1 MKMRPLSAAVA
12 LLLAGLA
19 VSAQADD
26 IRRPY
31 IVQLADKPVASYTG
45 EIAGMPA
52 TQPEPGARLDIDS
65 SEVHLYS
72 DYLGQKQQVVRA
84 SVADAPVLYNY
95 SVVLNGFAAM
105 LTDDE
110 VRALQLRT
118 DVAAVTPDTPRQVTT
133 TYTSRFLGLDKA
145 DGLWTKLGG
154 KTKAGENI
162 IIGIVDGGIW
172 PENPSYADRVDSD
185 GKPTFDNS
193 GTVAYDAPPSRWKG
207 ICQTGEGFTVAACN
221 NKLIGAQYFDATFR
235 SLPQYTTHWTEFRSP
250 RDSIGGNVG
259 HGGHGDHTAST
270 AGGNNGPD
278 AIVNGVNLGRVSGM
292 APRAR
297 LAAYKVCWTYND
309 ATDATGGKNSCFT
322 GDSVAAIEKA
332 VVDGVNVINFS
343 ISGGTSVTDPVE
355 QAFLHAS
362 NAGVFVSASAGNDGP
377 ANQVAHISP
386 WQATV
391 AASTHDRELQADVL
405 LGNGNKYTGASMNV
419 NPLPSAPM
427 ITAEQAALP
436 GSSANSASLCYSSTW
451 TSADWTTAKP
461 SLDPA
466 KVAGKIV
473 TCTRGTNDRLD
484 KSKAVK
490 EAGGVGMVLIDN
502 GAGLV
507 GEVHN
512 VPTVHVT
519 AANGAIIK
527 TYAASQGAS
536 ASMTKFVTGTS
547 SVKAP
552 VVASFSSRGPNRY
565 DGNQLKPDLAAPGV
579 DIIAAVTP
587 EMTPAQRADV
597 VNGTA
602 APMNAWASYQGT
614 SMAAPHVAGI
624 AALLKQQHPDWTP
637 AMIKSALMTSA
648 TDTFADA
655 QAGDLR
661 GTLPFGQGAG
671 HINPNGASDP
681 GLVFN
686 AMQADYQKYL
696 CGLSVSTAANCVNG
710 SIQGYNLNLPSIA
723 VSNVLGS
730 VTVTRTVTNVGAS
743 AATYTAG
750 GTMQGYSMSVSPG
763 SLSLQPG
770 ESKSFNL
777 TLTRTS
783 AANNVWQYGSL
794 RWSDGTHTVRIPVV
808 ARSGQPVVAPG
819 LIASTKASGSKTL
832 SVTTGFSGTLGSA
845 YGGLKEITKS
855 NDVVAQAPSGSI
867 DSSALLGA
875 ACRAG
880 AVGTRVTSVTIP
892 AGTLLAQFELFNRDT
907 EGGNGTTGTDL
918 DMALL
923 NAAGT
928 VVAYSGAS
936 GSNEIVALNA
946 PAAGTYRVCV
956 GAYSTANGASANYA
970 LSSAV
975 VTSTDRGGNFKVLLP
990 AKAVAGSTSSI
1001 SASWSGLAAGKR
1013 FVGALQL
1020 KDPNGAPASTT
1031 VFQVETNN
1039 PIPLGEP
1046 VDRSAVVGLDSGI

>member
-12 LLLAGLA
+12 LLLAGFA
-19 VSAQADD
+19 ASVQADD
-26 IRRPY
+26 LRRPY
-31 IVQLADKPVASYTG
+31 IVQLADKPVSSYTG
-45 EIAGMPA
+45 EIAGLPA
-52 TQPEPGARLDIDS
+52 TQPAPGARLDVDS
-65 SEVHLYS
+65 TDVQLYS
-72 DYLGQKQQVVRA
+72 DYLGQKQQIVRA
-84 SVADAPVLYNY
+84 SIADAPVLYNY
-95 SVVLNGFAAM
+95 SVVLNGFAAL

-110 VRALQLRT
+110 VRALQLRS
-118 DVAAVTPDTPRQVTT
+118 DVAAITPDTPRQVTT
-133 TYTSRFLGLDKA
+133 TYTSRFLGLDKS

-172 PENPSYADRVDSD
+172 PENPAYADRVDAD
-185 GKPTFDNS
+185 GKPTFDNN
-193 GTVAYDAPPSRWKG
+193 GTLAYDAPPARWKG
-207 ICQTGEGFTVAACN
+207 ICQPGEGFTVAACN
-221 NKLIGAQYFDATFR
+221 NKLIGAQYFDATY
-235 SLPQYTTHWTEFRSP
+235 STVGKTTHWTEFRSP

-270 AGGNNGPD
+270 AGGNSGAE
-278 AIVNGVNLGRVSGM
+278 AIVNGVNLGPVSGM

-309 ATDATGGKNSCFT
+309 ATDATGGKNSCYT

-355 QAFLHAS
+355 QAFFHAS

-391 AASTHDRELQADVL
+391 AASTHDRELQSDVI
-405 LGNGNKYTGASMNV
+405 LGNGNRYTGASMIV
-419 NPLPSAPM
+419 NPLPAAPM

-451 TSADWTTAKP
+451 TSPDWTVAKP

-648 TDTFADA
+648 TDTFADT

-661 GTLPFGQGAG
+661 GTLAFGQGAG

-696 CGLSVSTAANCVNG
+696 CGLGVSSNCAGG
-710 SIQGYNLNLPSIA
+710 SIAGYNLNLPSIA
-723 VSNVLGS
+723 VGNVLGT

-743 AATYTAG
+743 AATYTPG
-750 GTMQGYSMSVSPG
+750 GSMQGFSMQVSPAT
-763 SLSLQPG
+763 LVLQPG

-777 TLTRTS
+777 TLTRTN
-783 AANNVWQYGSL
+783 AANNTWQYGSL
-794 RWSDGTHTVRIPVV
+794 RWSDGAGHVVRLPVV
-808 ARSGQPVVAPG
+808 ARSGQPVIAPG
-819 LIASTKASGSKTL
+819 LIASTKASGMKTL
-832 SVTTGFSGTLGSA
+832 SVTTGFTGTLGSA
-845 YGGLKEITKS
+845 FGGLKEITKT
-855 NDVVAQAPSGSI
+855 NDTVAQAPAGSV
-867 DSSALLGA
+867 DNAAQMQA

-880 AVGTRVTSVTIP
+880 INGVRVTNVTIP
-892 AGTLLAQFELFNRDT
+892 TGTLLAQFELFNRDT
-907 EGGNGTTGTDL
+907 EGGNIANGTDL
-918 DMALL
+918 DLAVL
-923 NAAGT
+923 NPGGT
-928 VVAYSGAS
+928 VVGYSGNG
-936 GSNEIVALNA
+936 GSNELVALNA
-946 PAAGTYRVCV
+946 PAAGTYKVCV
-956 GAYSTANGASANYA
+956 AGWKAANGTSANYA

-975 VTSTDRGGNFKVLLP
+975 VTSSDRGGNFKVLMP
-990 AKAVAGSTSSI
+990 AKVYAGSAASLT
-1001 SASWSGLAAGKR
+1001 ASWSNLATGKR

-1020 KDPNGAPASTT
+1020 KDTAGAPAATT

-1046 VDRSAVVGLDSGI
+1046 VDRDAVVRQDSGI

>member
-12 LLLAGLA
+12 LLLAGFA
-19 VSAQADD
+19 ASVQADD
-26 IRRPY
+26 LRRPY
-31 IVQLADKPVASYTG
+31 IVQLADKPVSSYTG
-45 EIAGMPA
+45 EIAGLPA
-52 TQPEPGARLDIDS
+52 TQPAPGARLDVDS
-65 SEVHLYS
+65 TDVQLYS
-72 DYLGQKQQVVRA
+72 DYLGQKQQIVRA
-84 SVADAPVLYNY
+84 SIADAPVLYNY
-95 SVVLNGFAAM
+95 SVVLNGFAAL

-110 VRALQLRT
+110 VRALQLRS
-118 DVAAVTPDTPRQVTT
+118 DVAAITPDTPRQVTT
-133 TYTSRFLGLDKA
+133 TYTSRFLGLDKS
-145 DGLWTKLGG
+145 DGLWTRLGG

-172 PENPSYADRVDSD
+172 PENPAYADRVDAD
-185 GKPTFDNS
+185 GKPTFDNN
-193 GTVAYDAPPSRWKG
+193 GTLAYDAPPARWKG
-207 ICQTGEGFTVAACN
+207 ICQPGEGFTVAACN
-221 NKLIGAQYFDATFR
+221 NKLIGAQYFDATY
-235 SLPQYTTHWTEFRSP
+235 STVGKTTHWTEFRSP

-270 AGGNNGPD
+270 AGGNSGAE
-278 AIVNGVNLGRVSGM
+278 AIVNGVNLGPVSGM

-309 ATDATGGKNSCFT
+309 ATDATGGKNSCYT

-355 QAFLHAS
+355 QAFFHAS

-391 AASTHDRELQADVL
+391 AASTHDRELQSDVI
-405 LGNGNKYTGASMNV
+405 LGNGNRYTGASMIV
-419 NPLPSAPM
+419 NPLPAAPM

-451 TSADWTTAKP
+451 TSPDWTVAKP

-661 GTLPFGQGAG
+661 GTLAFGQGAG

-696 CGLSVSTAANCVNG
+696 CGLGVSSNCAGG
-710 SIQGYNLNLPSIA
+710 SIAGYNLNLPSIA
-723 VSNVLGS
+723 VGNVLGT

-743 AATYTAG
+743 AATYTPG
-750 GTMQGYSMSVSPG
+750 GSMQGFSMQVSPAT
-763 SLSLQPG
+763 LVLQPG

-777 TLTRTS
+777 TLTRTN
-783 AANNVWQYGSL
+783 AANNTWQYGSL
-794 RWSDGTHTVRIPVV
+794 RWSDGAGHVVRIPVV
-808 ARSGQPVVAPG
+808 ARSGQPVIAPG
-819 LIASTKASGSKTL
+819 LIASTKANGMKTL
-832 SVTTGFSGTLGSA
+832 SVTTGFTGTLGSA
-845 YGGLKEITKS
+845 FGGLKEITKT
-855 NDVVAQAPSGSI
+855 NDTVAQAPAGSV
-867 DSSALLGA
+867 DNAAQMQA

-880 AVGTRVTSVTIP
+880 INGVRVTNVTIP
-892 AGTLLAQFELFNRDT
+892 TGTLLAQFELFNRDT
-907 EGGNGTTGTDL
+907 EGGNIANGTDL
-918 DMALL
+918 DLAVL
-923 NAAGT
+923 NPSGT
-928 VVAYSGAS
+928 VVAYSGNG
-936 GSNEIVALNA
+936 GSNELAALNA
-946 PAAGTYRVCV
+946 PAAGTYKVCV
-956 GAYSTANGASANYA
+956 AGWKAANGASASYA

-975 VTSTDRGGNFKVLLP
+975 VTSSDRGGNFKVLMP
-990 AKAVAGSTSSI
+990 AKVYAGSAASLT
-1001 SASWSGLAAGKR
+1001 ASWSNLATGKR

-1020 KDPNGAPASTT
+1020 KDTAGAPAATT

-1046 VDRSAVVGLDSGI
+1046 VDRDAIVRQDSGI

>member
-12 LLLAGLA
+12 LLLAGFA
-19 VSAQADD
+19 ASVQADD
-26 IRRPY
+26 LRRPY
-31 IVQLADKPVASYTG
+31 IVQLADKPVSSYTG
-45 EIAGMPA
+45 EIAGLPA
-52 TQPEPGARLDIDS
+52 TQPAPGARLDVDS
-65 SEVHLYS
+65 TDVQLYS
-72 DYLGQKQQVVRA
+72 DYLGQKQQIVRA
-84 SVADAPVLYNY
+84 SIADAPVLYNY
-95 SVVLNGFAAM
+95 SVVLNGFAAL

-110 VRALQLRT
+110 VRALQLRS
-118 DVAAVTPDTPRQVTT
+118 DVAAITPDTPRQVTT
-133 TYTSRFLGLDKA
+133 TYTSRFLGLDKS
-145 DGLWTKLGG
+145 DGLWTRLGG

-172 PENPSYADRVDSD
+172 PENPAYADRVDAD
-185 GKPTFDNS
+185 GKPTFDNN
-193 GTVAYDAPPSRWKG
+193 GTLAYDAPPARWKG
-207 ICQTGEGFTVAACN
+207 ICQPGEGFTVAACN
-221 NKLIGAQYFDATFR
+221 NKLIGAQYFDATY
-235 SLPQYTTHWTEFRSP
+235 STVGKTTHWTEFRSP

-270 AGGNNGPD
+270 AGGNSGAE
-278 AIVNGVNLGRVSGM
+278 AIVNGVNLGPVSGM

-297 LAAYKVCWTYND
+297 LAAYKVCWTYNEP
-309 ATDATGGKNSCFT
+309 TDPTGGKNSCYT

-355 QAFLHAS
+355 QAFFHAS

-391 AASTHDRELQADVL
+391 AASTHDRELQSDVI
-405 LGNGNKYTGASMNV
+405 LGNGNRYTGASMIV
-419 NPLPSAPM
+419 NPLPAAPM

-451 TSADWTTAKP
+451 TSPDWTVAKP

-648 TDTFADA
+648 TDTFADT

-661 GTLPFGQGAG
+661 GTLAFGQGAG

-696 CGLSVSTAANCVNG
+696 CGLGVSSNCAGG
-710 SIQGYNLNLPSIA
+710 SIAGYNLNLPSIA
-723 VSNVLGS
+723 VGNVLGT

-743 AATYTAG
+743 AATYTPG
-750 GTMQGYSMSVSPG
+750 GSMQGFSMSVSPAT
-763 SLSLQPG
+763 LVLQPG

-777 TLTRTS
+777 TLTRTN
-783 AANNVWQYGSL
+783 AANNTWQYGSL
-794 RWSDGTHTVRIPVV
+794 RWSDGAGHVVRIPVV
-808 ARSGQPVVAPG
+808 ARSGQPVIAPG
-819 LIASTKASGSKTL
+819 LIASTKASGMKTL
-832 SVTTGFSGTLGSA
+832 SVTTGFTGTLGSA
-845 YGGLKEITKS
+845 FGGLKEITKT
-855 NDVVAQAPSGSI
+855 NDTVAQAPAGSV
-867 DSSALLGA
+867 DNAA
-875 ACRAG
+875 QMQTACRASING
-880 AVGTRVTSVTIP
+880 VRVTNVTIP
-892 AGTLLAQFELFNRDT
+892 TGTLLAQFELFNRDT
-907 EGGNGTTGTDL
+907 EGGNIANGTDL
-918 DMALL
+918 DLAVL
-923 NAAGT
+923 NPSGT
-928 VVAYSGAS
+928 VVAYSGNG
-936 GSNEIVALNA
+936 GSNELAALNA
-946 PAAGTYRVCV
+946 PVAGTYKVCV
-956 GAYSTANGASANYA
+956 AGWKAANGASASYA

-975 VTSTDRGGNFKVLLP
+975 VTSSDRGGNFKVLMP
-990 AKAVAGSTSSI
+990 AKVYAGSAASLT
-1001 SASWSGLAAGKR
+1001 ASWSNLATGKR

-1020 KDPNGAPASTT
+1020 KDTAGAPAATT

-1046 VDRSAVVGLDSGI
+1046 VDRDAVVRQDSGI

>member
-1 MKMRPLSAAVA
+1 MKMRPVSAAVA

-45 EIAGMPA
+45 EIDGMPA
-52 TQPEPGARLDIDS
+52 TQPAPGGRLDVDS
-65 SEVHLYS
+65 SDVHVYS
-72 DYLGQKQQVVRA
+72 DYLGQKQQIVRA

-95 SVVLNGFAAM
+95 SVVLNGFAAL

-110 VRALQLRT
+110 VRALQLRS

-172 PENPSYADRVDSD
+172 PENPAYADRVDAD
-185 GKPTFDNS
+185 GKPTFDN
-193 GTVAYDAPPSRWKG
+193 GATLAYEAPPASWKG
-207 ICQTGEGFTVAACN
+207 SCQPGEGFTVAACN
-221 NKLIGAQYFDATFR
+221 NKLIGAQYFDATY
-235 SLPQYTTHWTEFRSP
+235 STVGKTTHWTEFRSP

-297 LAAYKVCWTYND
+297 LAAYKVCWTYNEP
-309 ATDATGGKNSCFT
+309 TDPTGGKNSCYS

-343 ISGGTSVTDPVE
+343 ISGGTTVTDPVE
-355 QAFLHAS
+355 QAFFHAS

-391 AASTHDRELQADVL
+391 AASTHNRELQSDVI
-405 LGNGNKYTGASMNV
+405 LGNGNKYTGASMNID
-419 NPLPSAPM
+419 PLPSAPM
-427 ITAEQAALP
+427 ITAEQAALA
-436 GSSANSASLCYSSTW
+436 SASANSAKLCYSSTW
-451 TSADWTTAKP
+451 TSADWPSAKP

-490 EAGGVGMVLIDN
+490 EAGGIGMVLIDN
-502 GAGLV
+502 GSGLV
-507 GEVHN
+507 AEVHN
-512 VPTVHVT
+512 VPTVHVS
-519 AANGAIIK
+519 AADGAIIK
-527 TYAASQGAS
+527 SYAAAQGSS
-536 ASMTKFVTGTS
+536 ASMTKFVTGIS
-547 SVKAP
+547 AAKAP
-552 VVASFSSRGPNRY
+552 VLASFSSRGPNRY

-624 AALLKQQHPDWTP
+624 AALLKQQHPAWTP

-648 TDTFADA
+648 TDTFPDT

-661 GTLPFGQGAG
+661 GTLAFGQGAG
-671 HINPNGASDP
+671 HLNPNGASDP

-696 CGLSVSTAANCVNG
+696 CGLGVVTNCAGG

-723 VSNVLGS
+723 VSNVLGT

-750 GTMQGYSMSVSPG
+750 GSMQGYAMSVSPG
-763 SLSLQPG
+763 SLALEPG
-770 ESKSFNL
+770 ESKSFSV

-783 AANNVWQYGSL
+783 APNNTWQYGSL
-794 RWSDGTHTVRIPVV
+794 RWNDNAGHVVRIPVV
-808 ARSGQPVVAPG
+808 ARSGQPVIAPG
-819 LIASTKASGSKTL
+819 LIASTKAAASKTL
-832 SVTTGFSGTLGSA
+832 SVTTGFSGALGSA
-845 YGGLKEITKS
+845 YGGLKEITKTS
-855 NDVVAQAPSGSI
+855 DVVNQAAAGTV
-867 DSSALLGA
+867 DSSAQMQA
-875 ACRAG
+875 ACNAG
-880 AVGTRVTSVTIP
+880 ISGVRVKSVAIP
-892 AGTLLAQFELFNRDT
+892 AGTVLAQFELFNRDT
-907 EGGNGTTGTDL
+907 EGGSIANGTDL
-918 DMALL
+918 DLAVL
-923 NAAGT
+923 NPNG
-928 VVAYSGAS
+928 VVVGYSGNG
-936 GSNEIVALNA
+936 GSNEVVALSA
-946 PAAGTYRVCV
+946 PAAGTYKVCV
-956 GAYSTANGASANYA
+956 AGWKAANGSSVNYA

-975 VTSTDRGGNFKVLLP
+975 VTSSDRGGNFKVLMP
-990 AKAVAGSTSSI
+990 AKVYAGSAASL

-1013 FVGALQL
+1013 FVGAVQL
-1020 KDPNGAPASTT
+1020 KDPSGAPAATT

-1039 PIPLGEP
+1039 PLPLGEP
-1046 VDRSAVVGLDSGI
+1046 ADRDAVVRLDPAI

>member
-19 VSAQADD
+19 ASAQADD

-31 IVQLADKPVASYTG
+31 IVQLADKPVASYAG

-52 TQPEPGARLDIDS
+52 TQPAPGNRLDIDS
-65 SEVHLYS
+65 SEVHLYN
-72 DYLGQKQQVVRA
+72 DYLGQKQQIVRA
-84 SVADAPVLYNY
+84 SVANAPVLYNY

-110 VRALQLRT
+110 VRALQLRS

-154 KTKAGENI
+154 KAKAGENI

-172 PENPSYADRVDSD
+172 PENPAYADRVDAD
-185 GKPTFDNS
+185 GKPTFDNN
-193 GTVAYDAPPSRWKG
+193 GTLAYDAPPSRWKG
-207 ICQTGEGFTVAACN
+207 SCQPGEGFTVAACN
-221 NKLIGAQYFDATFR
+221 NKLIGAQYFDATY
-235 SLPQYTTHWTEFRSP
+235 LTVGKTTHWTEFRSP

-270 AGGNNGPD
+270 AGGNNGAE
-278 AIVNGVNLGRVSGM
+278 AIVNGVNLGAVSGM

-297 LAAYKVCWTYND
+297 LAAYKVCWTYNEP
-309 ATDATGGKNSCFT
+309 TDPTGGKNSCYT

-355 QAFLHAS
+355 QAFFHAS

-391 AASTHDRELQADVL
+391 AASTHNRELQSDVI
-405 LGNGNKYTGASMNV
+405 LGNGDKYTGASMIV
-419 NPLPSAPM
+419 NPLPAAPM

-451 TSADWTTAKP
+451 TSPDWTTARP

-490 EAGGVGMVLIDN
+490 EAGGVGMVLVDN

-512 VPTVHVT
+512 VPTVHVNV
-519 AANGAIIK
+519 ADGAKIK
-527 TYAASQGAS
+527 AYAASQNAS
-536 ASMTKFVTGTS
+536 ASMTKFVTGIS
-547 SVKAP
+547 AVKAP
-552 VVASFSSRGPNRY
+552 VLASFSSRGPNRY

-602 APMNAWASYQGT
+602 TSMNAWASYQGT

-648 TDTFADA
+648 TDTFADT

-661 GTLPFGQGAG
+661 GTLAFGQGAG
-671 HINPNGASDP
+671 HLNPNGASDP
-681 GLVFN
+681 GLVYN
-686 AMQADYQKYL
+686 AVQADYQKYL
-696 CGLSVSTAANCVNG
+696 CGLGVSTAVNCVNG

-723 VSNVLGS
+723 VSNVLGT
-730 VTVTRTVTNVGAS
+730 VTVTRSVTNVGAN
-743 AATYTAG
+743 AATYAPSG
-750 GTMQGYSMSVSPG
+750 GITGFTMSVSPT
-763 SLSLQPG
+763 SLVLQPG
-770 ESKSFNL
+770 ETKSFNL
-777 TLTRTS
+777 TLTRST

-794 RWSDGTHTVRIPVV
+794 RWSDGAGHVVRIPVV

-819 LIASTKASGSKTL
+819 LITSTKASGSKTL
-832 SVTTGFSGTLGSA
+832 SVSTGFSGTLGSA

-855 NDVVAQAPSGSI
+855 NDMVNQAAAGTVDNSAQMQ
-867 DSSALLGA
+867 A
-875 ACRAG
+875 ACKAG
-880 AVGTRVTSVTIP
+880 INGVRVKDVTIP

-907 EGGNGTTGTDL
+907 EGGMITNGTDL
-918 DMALL
+918 DLAVL
-923 NAAGT
+923 NPSGT
-928 VVAYSGAS
+928 VVGYSGNG
-936 GSNEIVALNA
+936 GSNELVALNA
-946 PAAGTYRVCV
+946 PAAGTYKVCV
-956 GAYSTANGASANYA
+956 AGWKAANGASANYA

-975 VTSTDRGGNFKVLLP
+975 VTATDRGGNFKVLLP

-1001 SASWSGLAAGKR
+1001 SASWSALAAGKR

-1046 VDRSAVVGLDSGI
+1046 VDRDAVVRLDSGI

>member
-95 SVVLNGFAAM
+95 SVVLNGFAAL

-110 VRALQLRT
+110 VRALQLRS
-118 DVAAVTPDTPRQVTT
+118 DVAAITPDTPRQVTT
-133 TYTSRFLGLDKA
+133 TYTSRFLGLDKS
-145 DGLWTKLGG
+145 DGLWTRLGG

-172 PENPSYADRVDSD
+172 PENPAYADRVDAD
-185 GKPTFDNS
+185 GKPTFDNN
-193 GTVAYDAPPSRWKG
+193 GTLAYDAPPARWKG
-207 ICQTGEGFTVAACN
+207 ICQPGEGFTVAACN
-221 NKLIGAQYFDATFR
+221 NKLIGAQYFDATY
-235 SLPQYTTHWTEFRSP
+235 STVGKTTHWTEFRSP

-270 AGGNNGPD
+270 AGGNSGAE
-278 AIVNGVNLGRVSGM
+278 AIVNGVNLGPVSGM

-309 ATDATGGKNSCFT
+309 ATDATGGKNSCYT

-391 AASTHDRELQADVL
+391 AASTHDRELQSDVI
-405 LGNGNKYTGASMNV
+405 LGNGNRYTGASMIV
-419 NPLPSAPM
+419 NPLPAAPM

-451 TSADWTTAKP
+451 TSPDWTVAKP

-661 GTLPFGQGAG
+661 GTLAFGQGAG

-696 CGLSVSTAANCVNG
+696 CGLGVSSNCAGG
-710 SIQGYNLNLPSIA
+710 SIAGYNLNLPSIA
-723 VSNVLGS
+723 VGNVLGT

-743 AATYTAG
+743 AATYTPG
-750 GTMQGYSMSVSPG
+750 GSMQGFSMSVNPAT
-763 SLSLQPG
+763 LVLQPG

-777 TLTRTS
+777 TLTRTN
-783 AANNVWQYGSL
+783 AANNTWQYGSL
-794 RWSDGTHTVRIPVV
+794 RWSDGAGHVVRIPVV
-808 ARSGQPVVAPG
+808 ARSGQPVIAPG
-819 LIASTKASGSKTL
+819 LIASTKASGMKTL
-832 SVTTGFSGTLGSA
+832 SVTTGFTGTLGSA
-845 YGGLKEITKS
+845 FGGLKEITKT
-855 NDVVAQAPSGSI
+855 NDTVAQAPAGSV
-867 DSSALLGA
+867 DNAAQMQA

-880 AVGTRVTSVTIP
+880 INGVRVTNVTIP
-892 AGTLLAQFELFNRDT
+892 TGTLLAQFELFNRDT
-907 EGGNGTTGTDL
+907 EGGNIANGTDL
-918 DMALL
+918 DLAVL
-923 NAAGT
+923 NPGGT
-928 VVAYSGAS
+928 VVAYSGNG
-936 GSNEIVALNA
+936 GSNELAALNA
-946 PAAGTYRVCV
+946 PVAGTYKVCV
-956 GAYSTANGASANYA
+956 AGWKAANGASASYA

-975 VTSTDRGGNFKVLLP
+975 VTSSDRGGNFKVLMP
-990 AKAVAGSTSSI
+990 AKVYAGSAASLT
-1001 SASWSGLAAGKR
+1001 ASWSNLATGKR

-1020 KDPNGAPASTT
+1020 KDTAGAPAATT

-1046 VDRSAVVGLDSGI
+1046 VDRDAVVRQDSGI

>member
-12 LLLAGLA
+12 LLLAGFA
-19 VSAQADD
+19 ASVQADD
-26 IRRPY
+26 LRRPY
-31 IVQLADKPVASYTG
+31 IVQLADKPVSSYTG
-45 EIAGMPA
+45 EIAGLPA
-52 TQPEPGARLDIDS
+52 TQPAPGARLDVDS
-65 SEVHLYS
+65 TDVQLYS
-72 DYLGQKQQVVRA
+72 DYLGQKQQIVRA
-84 SVADAPVLYNY
+84 SIADAPVLYNY
-95 SVVLNGFAAM
+95 SVVLNGFAAL

-110 VRALQLRT
+110 VRALQLRS
-118 DVAAVTPDTPRQVTT
+118 DVAAITPDTPRQVTT
-133 TYTSRFLGLDKA
+133 TYTSRFLGLDKS
-145 DGLWTKLGG
+145 DGLWTRLGG

-172 PENPSYADRVDSD
+172 PENPAYADRVDAD
-185 GKPTFDNS
+185 GKPTFDNN
-193 GTVAYDAPPSRWKG
+193 GTLAYDAPPARWKG
-207 ICQTGEGFTVAACN
+207 ICQPGEGFTVAACN
-221 NKLIGAQYFDATFR
+221 NKLIGAQYFDATY
-235 SLPQYTTHWTEFRSP
+235 STVGKTTHWTEFRSP

-270 AGGNNGPD
+270 AGGNSGAE
-278 AIVNGVNLGRVSGM
+278 AIVNGVNLGPVSGM

-309 ATDATGGKNSCFT
+309 ATDATGGKNSCYT

-355 QAFLHAS
+355 QAFFHAS

-391 AASTHDRELQADVL
+391 AASTHDRELQSDVI
-405 LGNGNKYTGASMNV
+405 LGNGNRYTGASMIV
-419 NPLPSAPM
+419 NPLPAAPM

-451 TSADWTTAKP
+451 TSPDWTVAKP

-587 EMTPAQRADV
+587 EMTQAQRADV

-602 APMNAWASYQGT
+602 TPMNAWASYQGT

-661 GTLPFGQGAG
+661 GTLAFGQGAG

-696 CGLSVSTAANCVNG
+696 CGLGVSSNCAGG
-710 SIQGYNLNLPSIA
+710 SIAGYNLNLPSIA
-723 VSNVLGS
+723 VGNVLGT

-743 AATYTAG
+743 AATYTPG
-750 GTMQGYSMSVSPG
+750 GSMQGFSMQVSPAT
-763 SLSLQPG
+763 LVLQPG

-777 TLTRTS
+777 TLTRTN
-783 AANNVWQYGSL
+783 AANNTWQYGSL
-794 RWSDGTHTVRIPVV
+794 RWSDGAGHVVRLPIV
-808 ARSGQPVVAPG
+808 ARSGQPVIAPG
-819 LIASTKASGSKTL
+819 LIASTKANGMKTL
-832 SVTTGFSGTLGSA
+832 SVTTGFTGTLGSA
-845 YGGLKEITKS
+845 FGGLKEITKT
-855 NDVVAQAPSGSI
+855 NDTVAQAPAGTV
-867 DSSALLGA
+867 DNAAQMQA

-880 AVGTRVTSVTIP
+880 INGVRVTNVTIP
-892 AGTLLAQFELFNRDT
+892 TGTLLAQFELFNRDT
-907 EGGNGTTGTDL
+907 EGGNIANGTDL
-918 DMALL
+918 DLAVL
-923 NAAGT
+923 NPSGT
-928 VVAYSGAS
+928 VVAYSGNG
-936 GSNEIVALNA
+936 GSNELAALNA
-946 PAAGTYRVCV
+946 PAAGTYKVCV
-956 GAYSTANGASANYA
+956 AGWKAANGASASYA

-975 VTSTDRGGNFKVLLP
+975 VTSSDRGGNFKVLMP
-990 AKAVAGSTSSI
+990 AKVYAGSAASLT
-1001 SASWSGLAAGKR
+1001 ASWSNLATGKR

-1020 KDPNGAPASTT
+1020 KDTAGAPAATT

-1046 VDRSAVVGLDSGI
+1046 VDRDAIVRQDSGI